1 MNKGILVI
9 GGGLLQERAIACCKK
24 LKFKVFLIDGSKNCY
39 CKNLVDNF
47 YHIDCYDLKRILKLS
62 KILKKNNKIH
72 GVYTQGADFAHTVAH
87 VAENLGFVSVNKK
100 SAKICKNKYLLRKKL
115 SKNKLSNNK
124 FFKIK
129 SLNQLKDKIKK
140 IKLPAYLKPLDNSA
154 SRGVIKISDY
164 KQIKDAYEFAIKN
177 CVLEKSLILE
187 EEILGKEL
195 SVDTIIYNK
204 QIIPC
209 GISERKFKQ
218 KKKYAI
224 QYASVT
230 PAFIS
235 KKLEIEAYKVMSRA
249 AKLLGINNSAFKGDL
264 VIDSKTKKI
273 KIIELTPRLSGGFDA
288 QYRKPISYDLNL
300 IKYTILIAMNIKF
313 DINNLRLNF
322 KKYSSTFSVLFD
334 EGIFQKFENIEK
346 IKKIKNINKI
356 FLLSKKNDKI
366 EKLTNC
372 SQRNNYFICS
382 ADSKKQLYNTHEKI
396 KRLLNI
402 KYA

>member
-1 MNKGILVI
+1 MLKKILVT
-9 GGGLLQERAIACCKK
+9 GGDGRFAQE
-24 LKFKVFLIDGSKNCY
+24 LK
-39 CKNLVDNF
+39 
-47 YHIDCYDLKRILKLS
+47 
-62 KILKKNNKIH
+62 
-72 GVYTQGADFAHTVAH
+72 
-87 VAENLGFVSVNKK
+87 
-100 SAKICKNKYLLRKKL
+100 
-115 SKNKLSNNK
+115 
-124 FFKIK
+124 KIK
-129 SLNQLKDKIKK
+129 SRYKFIYRSKKQLNILSTKSIKK
-140 IKLPAYLKPLDNSA
+140 NFQRFKPHTILHLAGLSRPKNIHDKKINSSIDLNIIGTANIVKL
-154 SRGVIKISDY
+154 
-164 KQIKDAYEFAIKN
+164 
-177 CVLEKSLILE
+177 C
-187 EEILGKEL
+187 KE
-195 SVDTIIYNK
+195 
-204 QIIPC
+204 
-209 GISERKFKQ
+209 
-218 KKKYAI
+218 
-224 QYASVT
+224 
-230 PAFIS
+230 
-235 KKLEIEAYKVMSRA
+235 
-249 AKLLGINNSAFKGDL
+249 
-264 VIDSKTKKI
+264 KKI

-396 KRLLNI
+396 KKLLNI